1 MRSRLIRHR
10 IHARALLDQRR
21 FGGRERKNKIIRLMR
36 VERRDTRRV
45 AKSIA
50 FFLRSYTPKSCW
62 RLKLNRL
69 LWYVHFLVEELLT
82 QL

>member
-1 MRSRLIRHR
+1 MHVHYLFNDEL
-10 IHARALLDQRR
+10 AA
-21 FGGRERKNKIIRLMR
+21 EKVKKNEIIRLMR
-36 VERRDTRRV
+36 VGRRVSQRV

-50 FFLRSYTPKSCW
+50 FFLRSCTPKSCW